1 MWRRACPLLAVA
13 FAAGLVITRRRLSE
27 AQAEL
32 DHLRAV
38 ARSPAAGAA
47 AEPVAAK
54 PETTGDGAAA
64 TGAAQASEVAAGAA
78 DLSSEWEQAVPP
90 MDS

>member
-1 MWRRACPLLAVA
+1 MWRRACPLVMGVL
-13 FAAGLVITRRRLSE
+13 AAGLVITRRRLSE

-38 ARSPAAGAA
+38 ARTPAPGAV

-54 PETTGDGAAA
+54 PETAGDGAAK
-64 TGAAQASEVAAGAA
+64 TGAVQASEVAASTAE
-78 DLSSEWEQAVPP
+78 LSSEWEQAVPP

>member
-1 MWRRACPLLAVA
+1 MWRRACPLLTFA

-38 ARSPAAGAA
+38 ARTPAAGAA

-54 PETTGDGAAA
+54 PETTGHGAAT
-64 TGAAQASEVAAGAA
+64 TGAVQASEVATSTAE
-78 DLSSEWEQAVPP
+78 LSSEWEQAVPP